1 MQGRRVWVFGAP
13 GSGVTTLGKALA
25 ARLDVPFYDTDD
37 YYWFTDD
44 PLPYRR
50 KRNAQH
56 RLHLLQAD
64 LDARAE
70 YLVAGALLGWGE
82 SLVERFD
89 FIVYRWL
96 PANVRLERIR
106 QREVAR
112 YGPARLAPG
121 GDLSAVFD
129 KFLSWAEQ
137 YDTAPPQR
145 LRSRAAEEAWLA
157 AQEGRPILR
166 LTQDQPVTA
175 LVEVVLHALREHY
188 R

>member
-1 MQGRRVWVFGAP
+1 M
-13 GSGVTTLGKALA
+13 GKALA
-25 ARLDVPFYDTDD
+25 ARLGVPFYDTDD
-37 YYWFTDD
+37 YCWFTDD

-56 RLHLLQAD
+56 RLQLLLAD
-64 LDARAE
+64 LDAQDA

-82 SLVERFD
+82 TLVEHFD
-89 FIVYRWL
+89 LIVYRWL
-96 PANVRLERIR
+96 PPKVRLERIR
-106 QREVAR
+106 QREEAR

-137 YDTAPPQR
+137 YDTTSPQR
-145 LRSRAAEEAWLA
+145 LRSRAAEEAWLST
-157 AQEGRPILR
+157 QEGRPILR
-166 LTQDQPVTA
+166 LMQDQPVTD
-175 LVEVVLHALREHY
+175 LVEVVLHALRKHY